1 MDTAATVMVGT
12 AVATSAVPIGDTIET
27 EAMTAVLTDATVA
40 GYRQVQPWA

>member
-12 AVATSAVPIGDTIET
+12 AVATSAVRIVDTIET
-27 EAMTAVLTDATVA
+27 EVTTGVLTDATVA